1 MGYSVAKSAKEWSL
15 QSEYDLA
22 TAKIMRTSGRNFYA
36 VFMCHMA
43 MEKALKAAF
52 FLKKDEVPPKSHN
65 LLWFLMNSGLQP
77 PAMIGEFITKLG
89 EANTATR
96 YPDELAELVRLYT
109 DSVTDDIIKKT
120 EEALAW
126 IKTTR

>member
-1 MGYSVAKSAKEWSL
+1 VAKSANEWFL
-15 QSEYDLA
+15 QSDYDLA
-22 TAKIMRTSGRNFYA
+22 TARIMRNSGRNFYA

-43 MEKALKAAF
+43 VEKALKAVF
-52 FLKKDEVPPKSHN
+52 FRIKSEVPPKTHN
-65 LLWFLMNSGLQP
+65 LLWFLKNSGLQV
-77 PAMIGEFITKLG
+77 PATIGEFITKLG

-96 YPDELAELVRLYT
+96 YPDELTELVQLYN
-109 DSVTDDIIKKT
+109 DSITDDIIKKT

>member
-1 MGYSVAKSAKEWSL
+1 MAKNANEWFV

-22 TAKIMRTSGRNFYA
+22 TAKAMRTGGRNFYA

-43 MEKALKAAF
+43 VEKALKAVLF
-52 FLKKDEVPPKSHN
+52 QNKKEVPPKTHN
-65 LLWFLMNSGLQP
+65 LLWLLKSAGLQAP
-77 PAMIGEFITKLG
+77 ETIGEFISKLS

-96 YPDELAELVRLYT
+96 YPYELKELISLYN
-109 DSVTDDIIKKT
+109 DAVTDDIIKKT
-120 EEALAW
+120 EAALTW

>member
-1 MGYSVAKSAKEWSL
+1 MAKNANEWIV

-22 TAKIMRTSGRNFYA
+22 TAKIMRTGGRNFYA

-43 MEKALKAAF
+43 MEKALKAVMF
-52 FLKKDEVPPKSHN
+52 QGKKEAPPKTHN
-65 LLWFLMNSGLQP
+65 LLWLLKSAGLQAP
-77 PAMIGEFITKLG
+77 EATGEFISKLS

-96 YPDELAELVRLYT
+96 YPYELKELISLYNDT
-109 DSVTDDIIKKT
+109 VTDDIIKKT
-120 EEALAW
+120 EEALKW